1 MKIEC
6 VALPLANP
14 LSNAYQQGKAD
25 ALQFFAYHPYRSDSY
40 RERIAWLTERP
51 IPHRNELA
59 DGLYAY
65 NSQIGNHPEALAQI
79 ERLRC
84 TQTLVVVG
92 GQQAGVLT
100 GPLYTIYKAVH
111 LVQAA
116 KRLSKELQTEVVP
129 VFWIAGEDHDIDEID
144 HLYWLAEGGTALRK
158 GRLALPRKGRPSASM
173 LPFDPDE
180 CRRFLADFFADQ
192 TETEYTAVI
201 RDLLEETQA
210 SSKTLA
216 DWFARLMARLFGKHG
231 LVLVES
237 SLPFVRKLEQP
248 MFRAILE
255 QNEQLAG
262 LLMDAAERIEAAGYP
277 QQLQV
282 KAHQANL
289 FLYEDQDR
297 LLLERHGERFVTRRR
312 SYTREELLRLAEM
325 EPERFSANVVTRP
338 LMQEYL
344 FPTLAFVAGPGEVA
358 YWAYLKEVFE
368 LFGLR
373 LPIVLPRLSV
383 TLVEGAME
391 RLMREC
397 GITIEQM
404 LRDFAGWKAEWEA
417 RRAPHPLAGRFTEVR
432 EGLLDIYRPL
442 VDEVIRLEPGM
453 RKLAEKNVGM
463 LMAQVDFLEKR
474 LLRLLDQ
481 REDVGRVRVQR
492 LEAALAP
499 EGAWQERKLSYVSFA
514 NKHGLDLVDRL
525 IEAPL
530 AHDGRHHVIYL

>member
-14 LSNAYQQGKAD
+14 LADAYQQGKAD

-40 RERIAWLTERP
+40 RERIAWLKARP
-51 IPHRNELA
+51 IPHREELA

-116 KRLSKELQTEVVP
+116 KRLSTELQTEVVP

-173 LPFDPDE
+173 LPLDPDE
-180 CRRFLADFFADQ
+180 CRRFLAGFFADQ
-192 TETEYTAVI
+192 TETAETAVI
-201 RDLLEETQA
+201 RDLLEETLAA
-210 SSKTLA
+210 SETVT

-255 QNEQLAG
+255 QNERLAS
-262 LLMDAAERIEAAGYP
+262 LLLDAAERIGAAGYP
-277 QQLQV
+277 LQLQV
-282 KAHQANL
+282 EAHQANL
-289 FLYEDQDR
+289 FLYEDGDR
-297 LLLERHGERFVTRRR
+297 LLLERRGERFVTRRR
-312 SYTREELLRLAEM
+312 SYTREELMRLAET
-325 EPERFSANVVTRP
+325 EPERFSANVVTRA
-338 LMQEYL
+338 LMQEHL

-358 YWAYLKEVFE
+358 YWAYFKEVFE
-368 LFGLR
+368 HFGLR

-391 RLMREC
+391 RLLREC
-397 GITIEQM
+397 GLTVERM
-404 LRDFAGWKAEWEA
+404 LKDFAGWKAEWEA
-417 RRAPHPLAGRFTEVR
+417 RREPHPLAGRFEEVR
-432 EGLLDIYRPL
+432 EALLDLYRPL
-442 VDEVIRLEPGM
+442 VDEVVRLEPGM
-453 RKLAEKNVGM
+453 RQLAEKNVGM

-474 LLRLLDQ
+474 LLRSLDQ
-481 REDVGRVRVQR
+481 REDVGRVRVRR
-492 LEAALAP
+492 LEAALLP
-499 EGAWQERKLSYVSFA
+499 EGAWQERKLSFVPFA

-525 IEAPL
+525 VEAPFV
-530 AHDGRHHVIYL
+530 HDGTHQVIYL

>member
-14 LSNAYQQGKAD
+14 LADAYQQGKAD

-40 RERIAWLTERP
+40 RERIAWLKARP
-51 IPHRNELA
+51 IPHREELA

-116 KRLSKELQTEVVP
+116 KRLSAELQTEVVP

-173 LPFDPDE
+173 LPLDPDE
-180 CRRFLADFFADQ
+180 CRSFLAGFFADQ
-192 TETEYTAVI
+192 TETAETAVI
-201 RDLLEETQA
+201 RDLLEESLAA
-210 SSKTLA
+210 SETVT

-255 QNEQLAG
+255 QNERLAS
-262 LLMDAAERIEAAGYP
+262 LLLDAAERIGAAGYP
-277 QQLQV
+277 LQLQV
-282 KAHQANL
+282 EAHQANL
-289 FLYEDQDR
+289 FLYEDGDR
-297 LLLERHGERFVTRRR
+297 LLLERRGERFVTRRR
-312 SYTREELLRLAEM
+312 SYTREELMRLAEK
-325 EPERFSANVVTRP
+325 EPERFSANVVTRA
-338 LMQEYL
+338 LMQEHL

-358 YWAYLKEVFE
+358 YWAYFKEVFE
-368 LFGLR
+368 HFGLR

-391 RLMREC
+391 RLLREC
-397 GITIEQM
+397 GLTVERM
-404 LRDFAGWKAEWEA
+404 LKDFAGWKAEWEA
-417 RRAPHPLAGRFTEVR
+417 RREPHPLAGRFEEVR
-432 EGLLDIYRPL
+432 EALLDLYRPL
-442 VDEVIRLEPGM
+442 VDEVVRLEPGM
-453 RKLAEKNVGM
+453 RQLAEKNVGM

-474 LLRLLDQ
+474 LLRSLDQ
-481 REDVGRVRVQR
+481 REDVGRVRVRR
-492 LEAALAP
+492 LEAALLP
-499 EGAWQERKLSYVSFA
+499 EGAWQERKLSFVPFA

-525 IEAPL
+525 VEAPFV
-530 AHDGRHHVIYL
+530 HDGTHQVIYL